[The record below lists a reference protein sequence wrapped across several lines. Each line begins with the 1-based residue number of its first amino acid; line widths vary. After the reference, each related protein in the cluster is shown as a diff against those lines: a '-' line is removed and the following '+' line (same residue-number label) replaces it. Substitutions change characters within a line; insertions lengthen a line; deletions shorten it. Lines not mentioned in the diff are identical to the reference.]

1 MFFDSIIKGAPVTVD
16 VAGVVVP
23 INSGFRISLVFSTMQ
38 DKTSLMATARTLNLF
53 FAKAGKLPDQV
64 SKHPKEALTA
74 AAAWYSEAFNTMQ
87 YGTQYSQRSTHKRTF
102 DWQEDAGILSAD
114 FMRFYALDLTS
125 PSTQLHWYTFTNLYM
140 ALIATPS
147 SLVNQAIGARSPLTG
162 DITREAERA
171 HARAARAWALLPTE
185 NELREM
191 ALRNF

>member
-1 MFFDSIIKGAPVTVD
+1 MFFDSIVKGAPVTVD

-23 INSGFRISLVFSTMQ
+23 INSGFRTSLVFSTMQ

-64 SKHPKEALTA
+64 SKYPKEALA
-74 AAAWYSEAFNTMQ
+74 AAATWYSEAFNTMQ

-114 FMRFYALDLTS
+114 FMRFYTLDLTS
-125 PSTQLHWYTFTNLYM
+125 PSTQLHWYTFINLYM
-140 ALIATPS
+140 ALIATS
-147 SLVNQAIGARSPLTG
+147 NSLVNQAVGARTPLTG
-162 DITREAERA
+162 DATREAERA